1 MLTYRLI
8 LLTVLVAALS
18 SACASPTPTPDPTPP
33 PSLNTSLWV
42 DYPAIPVNQQQ
53 AVNIAVND
61 PSGQPVSGA
70 TAVGIVEAQGRRQTI
85 NFPVTDAEGR
95 ARILL
100 TLPAITTLQTITIT
114 VRVVDTNGR
123 WDEAVTAFDVYP

>member
-8 LLTVLVAALS
+8 LLTVLVAALA

-70 TAVGIVEAQGRRQTI
+70 TAIGIIESQDFNETI

-95 ARILL
+95 ARISLA
-100 TLPAITTLQTITIT
+100 LPTVTSMRTFTIT